1 VTRRLSAIAGIE
13 GTSRRSPR
21 AKATDMRKRIAV
33 LRTRVER
40 LLLWRVW
47 ERMLEI
53 EFIDRS
59 VALAGKAFVSFFPL
73 VIVVAA
79 FVPERIRSS
88 IITSLTARL
97 GIRGDALTLAR
108 EAFASSDDIRKA
120 TGLLGL
126 LLTIFFATSFTTAL
140 QRVYLRAWR
149 RPPPGAG
156 VAAYWRGAA
165 WLLVVLVD
173 MALLGGLRGALGGGL
188 GFGLFAIVSLV
199 VTAGLWWFTAWF
211 LLLGEVRARVL
222 VPTGM
227 ITGIAMLGY
236 AASATVWMPG
246 VVTGNEAQFGV
257 FGVALALVS
266 WFSGAAICVLIG
278 ACAGP
283 VLAEDTGRVGTLI
296 RGGESGTLTVGADPP
311 LPPPAR
317 ELSLRD
323 AFHSTEDL

>member
-1 VTRRLSAIAGIE
+1 
-13 GTSRRSPR
+13 
-21 AKATDMRKRIAV
+21 MRKRIAA
-33 LRTRVER
+33 LRTQVER

-53 EFIDRS
+53 EFVDRS

-88 IITSLTARL
+88 IHTSVTARFGLRGDSLTIAK
-97 GIRGDALTLAR
+97 

-120 TGLLGL
+120 TGVLGL
-126 LLTIFFATSFTTAL
+126 ALTIFFATSFTTAL

-149 RPPPGAG
+149 RPPRAAG
-156 VAAYWRGAA
+156 VGAYWRGAV
-165 WLLVVLVD
+165 WLLVVLVGL
-173 MALLGGLRGALGGGL
+173 ALLGGLRGALGGGL

-227 ITGIAMLGY
+227 ITGIAMIGY
-236 AASATVWMPG
+236 AASASIWMPG

-266 WFSGAAICVLIG
+266 WFSGAAICILIG

-311 LPPPAR
+311 LPPPAH

>member
-1 VTRRLSAIAGIE
+1 
-13 GTSRRSPR
+13 
-21 AKATDMRKRIAV
+21 MRQRIAA
-33 LRTRVER
+33 LRTQVER

-53 EFIDRS
+53 EFVDRS

-79 FVPERIRSS
+79 FVPERIRTS
-88 IITSLTARL
+88 ILTGVTARL

-126 LLTIFFATSFTTAL
+126 LLTILFATSFTTAL

-149 RPPPGAG
+149 RPPRAGAG
-156 VAAYWRGAA
+156 AYWRGVA
-165 WLLVVLVD
+165 WLLVALVCL
-173 MALLGGLRGALGGGL
+173 ALLGGLRGALGGGL
-188 GFGLFAIVSLV
+188 GFGLFAIVAV
-199 VTAGLWWFTAWF
+199 AVTAGQWWFTAWF
-211 LLLGEVRARVL
+211 LLRGEVRARVL
-222 VPTGM
+222 VPTGV
-227 ITGIAMLGY
+227 ITSIVTAAY

-246 VVTGNEAQFGV
+246 VVTRNEAQFGF
-257 FGVALALVS
+257 FGVALALVT

-296 RGGESGTLTVGADPP
+296 RGGESGTLTAGAPPP

>member
-1 VTRRLSAIAGIE
+1 MADDAKITTRARITAVRNRIAGLRRRL
-13 GTSRRSPR
+13 
-21 AKATDMRKRIAV
+21 
-33 LRTRVER
+33 ER

-53 EFIDRS
+53 EFVDRS

-79 FVPERIRSS
+79 FVPERIRAS
-88 IITSLTARL
+88 ILTSVTARL
-97 GIRGDALTLAR
+97 GIQGDALTLAR

-126 LLTIFFATSFTTAL
+126 VLTILFATSFTTAL

-149 RPPPGAG
+149 RPPGAGAG
-156 VAAYWRGAA
+156 VYWRGVA
-165 WLLVVLVD
+165 WLLVALVCL
-173 MALLGGLRGALGGGL
+173 AVLGGLRGALGGGL
-188 GFGLFAIVSLV
+188 GLGVFAV
-199 VTAGLWWFTAWF
+199 VALAVTSGQWWFTAWF

-222 VPTGM
+222 IPTGM
-227 ITGIAMLGY
+227 ITSIVTAGY
-236 AASATVWMPG
+236 AVSATIWMPR
-246 VVTGNEAQFGV
+246 VVADNEAQFGF
-257 FGVALALVS
+257 FGVALALVT
-266 WFSGAAICVLIG
+266 WFSGAAICILIG

-283 VLAEDTGRVGTLI
+283 VLAEDTGWVGSLI
-296 RGGESGTLTVGADPP
+296 RGGEAGTLTADARPP

-323 AFHSTEDL
+323 AFHSTEDA